1 MNFRNILEKGTLI
14 LKNNSI
20 LTASSDAE
28 MLLSIST
35 SKSREKILLNLEQ
48 ELNKNEIKNYIKL
61 INRRKKKEPISFITG
76 KRFFWKSEFI
86 INKSVLT
93 PRFETEFL
101 VEELLK
107 IYKFSNNINVLDIGV
122 GSGCILIS
130 LLKEKIKWKGV
141 GLDISDLAIKIGNI
155 NAKIQQVSNRI
166 RFVNSDIDKF
176 FLGKYDLIVSN
187 PPYINKVEYNNL
199 DLGVKGYEPK
209 IALYGGVDGLRIIE
223 KIVKKSKYILKKK
236 GILAMEIGINQHYK
250 VSKLLKNNGF
260 FILKTIKDYQNIKRC
275 LIAKKI
281 K

>member
-1 MNFRNILEKGTLI
+1 MNYRNILEKGTLI
-14 LKNNSI
+14 LKHNSI
-20 LTASSDAE
+20 LTASLDAE
-28 MLLSIST
+28 LLLSIST
-35 SKSREKILLNLEQ
+35 KRSREKILLNLSQKLKKE
-48 ELNKNEIKNYIKL
+48 EIKSYVEL

-76 KRFFWKSEFI
+76 KRYFWKSKFI
-86 INKSVLT
+86 VNKNVLT

-130 LLKEKIKWKGV
+130 LLKEKNKWKGT
-141 GLDISDLAIKIGNI
+141 GLDISKLAIKIAKI
-155 NAKIQQVSNRI
+155 NAKIQQIDNRI

-176 FLGKYDLIVSN
+176 FSGKYDVIVTN
-187 PPYINKVEYNNL
+187 PPYINKIDYNNL

-209 IALYGGVDGLRIIE
+209 LALYGGIDGLRIIE
-223 KIVKKSKYILKKK
+223 KIINKSKLILKNK
-236 GILAMEIGINQHYK
+236 GILAMEIGINQYHR
-250 VSKLLKNNGF
+250 VTKLLEKNGF
-260 FILKTIKDYQNIKRC
+260 FILKSIKDYQNIKRC

>member
-86 INKSVLT
+86 VNQNVLT

-107 IYKFSNNINVLDIGV
+107 LYKFSNNINVIDIGV

-141 GLDISDLAIKIGNI
+141 GLDISDLAIKIANI
-155 NAKIQQVSNRI
+155 NAKIQQVNNRI

-176 FLGKYDLIVSN
+176 FLGKYDIIVTN

-199 DLGVKGYEPK
+199 DLGVKDYEPK
-209 IALYGGVDGLRIIE
+209 IALYGGIDGLRIIE
-223 KIVKKSKYILKKK
+223 KIINKSKFILKKK

>member
-35 SKSREKILLNLEQ
+35 RKSREKILLNLEQ

-86 INKSVLT
+86 INKNVLT

-141 GLDISDLAIKIGNI
+141 GLDISDLAIKNGNI

-176 FLGKYDLIVSN
+176 FLGKYDLIVTN
-187 PPYINKVEYNNL
+187 PPYVNKVEYNNL

-275 LIAKKI
+275 LISKKI